1 MITRRRS
8 VFYRAGRPVP
18 AVEQERY
25 RKIGIP
31 PIYTNVEVYPT
42 DPKLLAT
49 AIDGTGKKHYYYSE
63 KFLEKQRKLR
73 KGRATQIDFSKI
85 KSVTAKILGDPKH
98 SLWDDALT
106 LRMIVIAY
114 LRSGSRDN
122 DDALGAMSLKRKHVK
137 LSRDGQTLTFDFPAK
152 SSQRRIYEV
161 KDKVLHDAIMR
172 QQKPLLSGNST
183 HTRVRDLLR
192 KITKNDT
199 IQIKDVRTA
208 GSMQL
213 FQKHMKKYDG
223 DEKKATDATAETIG
237 HTPSTSKK
245 YYLL

>member
-1 MITRRRS
+1 M
-8 VFYRAGRPVP
+8 
-18 AVEQERY
+18 
-25 RKIGIP
+25 
-31 PIYTNVEVYPT
+31 
-42 DPKLLAT
+42 
-49 AIDGTGKKHYYYSE
+49 
-63 KFLEKQRKLR
+63 
-73 KGRATQIDFSKI
+73 
-85 KSVTAKILGDPKH
+85 
-98 SLWDDALT
+98 
-106 LRMIVIAY
+106 
-114 LRSGSRDN
+114 
-122 DDALGAMSLKRKHVK
+122 
-137 LSRDGQTLTFDFPAK
+137 
-152 SSQRRIYEV
+152 
-161 KDKVLHDAIMR
+161 KDKVLHDAITR

-213 FQKHMKKYDG
+213 FQKHLKKYDG

>member
-1 MITRRRS
+1 MITRRRG
-8 VFYRAGRPVP
+8 VFYKDGRPVP
-18 AVEQERY
+18 DTEQQQC

-31 PIYTNVEVYPT
+31 PAYTDVVVYLGN
-42 DPKLLAT
+42 PKLVAT
-49 AIDGTGKKHYYYSE
+49 AIDGTGKKHYYYND

-73 KGRATQIDFSKI
+73 KGRATHIDFSKI
-85 KSVTAKILGDPKH
+85 KSVTARILSDPKH
-98 SLWDDALT
+98 PLWDDALT
-106 LRMIVIAY
+106 LRMIAIAY

-122 DDALGAMSLKRKHVK
+122 DDAIGAMSLRRKHVK

-152 SSQRRIYEV
+152 SGQQRFYEV
-161 KDKVLHDAIMR
+161 RDKVLHDAISR

-183 HTRVRDLLR
+183 HNRVRDLLR
-192 KITKNDT
+192 KITGNGD
-199 IQIKDVRTA
+199 IQIKDIRTA

-213 FQKHMKKYDG
+213 FQKHLKKYNG

-237 HTPSTSKK
+237 HTPSVSKK